1 MANVKY
7 EGPLAPNEN
16 GAIIWPDN
24 LEWLQELSQGTL
36 IKAMAE
42 QMARTE
48 EDRARERERREEYRA
63 RWQHLEDKTA
73 ELTEKYPDQWVGMG
87 GDWELVVANSHHELL
102 KKIDARGA
110 RPPQPVTKLLRTQA
124 PRWIL

>member
-1 MANVKY
+1 MERY

-16 GAIIWPDN
+16 GAINWPDN
-24 LEWLQELSQGTL
+24 LERLQEMSEGTL

-42 QMARTE
+42 LMARTE
-48 EDRARERERREEYRA
+48 EDRARERAVSEEYKA

-73 ELTEKYPDQWVGMG
+73 ELTEKYPDRWVSLT
-87 GDWELVVANSHHELL
+87 GDWELLVADSLDEIGAKL
-102 KKIDARGA
+102 DAKNA
-110 RPPQPVTKLLRTQA
+110 RRPQPITKLLRTQE

>member
-1 MANVKY
+1 MERY

-16 GAIIWPDN
+16 GAINWPDN
-24 LEWLQELSQGTL
+24 LERLQEMSEGTL

-42 QMARTE
+42 LMARTE
-48 EDRARERERREEYRA
+48 EDRARERAASEEYKA

-73 ELTEKYPDQWVGMG
+73 ELTEKYPDRWVSLT
-87 GDWELVVANSHHELL
+87 GDWELLVADSLDEIGAKL
-102 KKIDARGA
+102 DAKNA
-110 RPPQPVTKLLRTQA
+110 RRPQPITKLLRTQE